1 VSLPDDNAVTDEVL
15 AHLPGRSV
23 ALWGVLRALV
33 SATVVLGLYFLLPLD
48 RLSEVNPGILLVI
61 ALGLLGGLIA
71 HQVRSIA
78 RSSTPAIRG
87 IEALA
92 VSVPLLLVL
101 FAAAYYLMSRSDA
114 GSFNEALDRLDSL
127 YFTVTVFTTTG
138 FGDIAATAP
147 LTRSTVTAQMV
158 VDLVVI
164 GLGIRSILGAVR
176 IGRERHASER

>member
-1 VSLPDDNAVTDEVL
+1 MSLPGDDSLAADAL

-23 ALWGVLRALV
+23 ALWGLARALV
-33 SATVVLGLYFLLPLD
+33 SCTLVVGLYFVLPLD
-48 RLSEVNPGILLVI
+48 RLSDVNPFILLVV
-61 ALGLLGGLIA
+61 ALGLLGALIA
-71 HQVRSIA
+71 HQVRSIT

-87 IEALA
+87 IESLA

-101 FAAAYYLMSRSDA
+101 FAAAYYLMSRSDT
-114 GSFNEALDRLDSL
+114 GNFNEALDRLDSL

-158 VDLVVI
+158 VDLIVI
-164 GLGIRSILGAVR
+164 GLGIRAILGAVR
-176 IGRERHASER
+176 IGRERHASDR